1 MKKEMYVEQRHNM
14 KYSEHKFVVNGI
26 LEDSLIYNE
35 MKNNNYK
42 DAQIILEGN
51 NKYMKFYS

>member
-1 MKKEMYVEQRHNM
+1 M

-42 DAQIILEGN
+42 DSQIILEGN